1 MAGTRQGDGG
11 RMIPA
16 DVYREFVRTGT
27 EWSDCHGA
35 AELLEGSL
43 KSLKAQLTL
52 EAKRAENCSVAE
64 AETIALSSQTYRDA
78 AVAAVEARTQANRAK
93 VRYDATKALFEAQ
106 RTAEASERAAM
117 RSAT

>member
-1 MAGTRQGDGG
+1 
-11 RMIPA
+11 MIPQ
-16 DVYREFVRTGT
+16 DVYREFVKTG
-27 EWSDCHGA
+27 SDWADKHGA
-35 AELLEGSL
+35 AELLEMSL

-52 EAKRAENCSVAE
+52 EAKGAEKISMAE
-64 AETIALSSQTYRDA
+64 AGDIALSTKDYRA
-78 AVAAVEARTQANRAK
+78 ACRGAVEARTEANKSK

>member
-1 MAGTRQGDGG
+1 
-11 RMIPA
+11 MIPG
-16 DVYREFVRTGT
+16 DVYKEFVKTG
-27 EWSDCHGA
+27 SDWADKHGA
-35 AELLEGSL
+35 AELLEGSI

-52 EAKRAENCSVAE
+52 EAKGLEKMSMAE
-64 AETIALSSQTYRDA
+64 AADVALSSHSYRDA
-78 AVAAVEARTQANRAK
+78 MQGAIQARTEANKAR

>member
-1 MAGTRQGDGG
+1 MEPDK
-11 RMIPA
+11 I
-16 DVYREFVRTGT
+16 YREFIRTGT
-27 EWSDCHGA
+27 EWADALGA

-43 KSLKAQLTL
+43 KSLLAQETL
-52 EAKRAENCSVAE
+52 YAKSAENCSVAA
-64 AETIALSSQTYRDA
+64 AELIALSSNTYRDA
-78 AVAAVEARTQANRAK
+78 FKDAVKARMEANKAR

>member
-1 MAGTRQGDGG
+1 
-11 RMIPA
+11 MIPA
-16 DVYREFVRTGT
+16 DVYKEFVKTGT
-27 EWSDCHGA
+27 DWADKHGA

-52 EAKRAENCSVAE
+52 EAKNAEGCSMAE
-64 AETIALSSQTYRDA
+64 ATDIALSANTYRDA
-78 AVAAVEARTQANRAK
+78 LRDAAQARTEANKAR

-117 RSAT
+117 RAAT